1 MAVTYRLRKQAVPYK
16 TRLTGR
22 LMSLRMRGSAHAG
35 PLANLRRVLLDFL
48 SLVPTSVPTIYS
60 GPIST
65 VKAQK
70 ESLTVLT
77 IRTVALSTGQFFRL
91 APSETGCVL
100 DSSAGA
106 NLARRSSRKTPPD
119 VVTPLRQRRIK
130 AAGRRNLGR
139 HDGLPSREP
148 NPCLLS
154 KPRLSAPLAPG
165 ECSGSAKPR
174 HFSLSTPAAC
184 RRSNSTAE
192 FACAFAMSNRF

>member
-1 MAVTYRLRKQAVPYK
+1 MPFDQKRFRRKRVLK
-16 TRLTGR
+16 
-22 LMSLRMRGSAHAG
+22 RMRGSAQHAG
-35 PLANLRRVLLDFL
+35 PPRQFMPGFIGFLELGTYIRTHNLFR
-48 SLVPTSVPTIYS
+48 
-60 GPIST
+60 PIST
-65 VKAQK
+65 IKAQK
-70 ESLTVLT
+70 ESPNRLDDPHSCGLITP
-77 IRTVALSTGQFFRL
+77 ASSSRL

-100 DSSAGA
+100 DPSAEA

-165 ECSGSAKPR
+165 ECSGSAKPNASACPLR
-174 HFSLSTPAAC
+174 PAAGEATGMDAFACVSPISTP
-184 RRSNSTAE
+184 S
-192 FACAFAMSNRF
+192 